1 MAEET
6 KKQEVKKED
15 SKPSTSKEST
25 PTVESSAIKNKDAE
39 KITALMSENAKLK
52 DFIVSQKKSSS
63 KASSRRS
70 GGSSI
75 VGLQGLRGFG
85 RK

>member
-6 KKQEVKKED
+6 KKQET
-15 SKPSTSKEST
+15 KPETSKEST

-52 DFIVSQKKSSS
+52 DFIVSQKKSSA
-63 KASSRRS
+63 KTSRRRVGDS
-70 GGSSI
+70 GI